1 MFEEIEHTGEV
12 AFRVEGKNL
21 EDIVKYSV
29 YALRSLY
36 RGKVEEGKET
46 GEKRKKRKEEVRKKI
61 IEIRS
66 DGVDFPDAL
75 ISLLNEIIY
84 IFDARKLVVNDVKD
98 VMVSGEGGREIKA
111 KVEFEEFSPHIHNP
125 EIYVKAV
132 ARGGVELRKNE
143 KGMYEITF
151 IVDI

>member
-21 EDIVKYSV
+21 EDIVKHSI

-36 RGKVEEGKET
+36 RGKSDDDKKYEK
-46 GEKRKKRKEEVRKKI
+46 EKRRDRTPEKTV

-66 DGVDFPDAL
+66 DGIDFPDAL

-84 IFDARKLVVNDVKD
+84 LFDARKLVVNDVKD
-98 VMVSGEGGREIKA
+98 VEVIGEDGREIKA